1 MGIIEETNKIIE
13 SANKNESSIKFP
25 PQAKAIMKDIAAKHN
40 GTLSSKSVEF
50 KSDKDFANAVKA
62 LRQSGA
68 KNLSFVFVSNKY
80 DTGYMVSPLKY
91 SLGPDESL
99 NKTESAE
106 GNSLLVMLDN
116 SLSEENKAVADYE
129 DRASECE
136 KQGNHKAAELF
147 RELARDEKVHAAQL
161 LKARELFGLNDA
173 AADQEGSEEAE
184 ELFANKGDKQ

>member
-1 MGIIEETNKIIE
+1 MGIIEDTNKIIE

-40 GTLSSKSVEF
+40 GVFSSKSVEF

-68 KNLSFVFVSNKY
+68 KNLSFIFVSNRY

-106 GNSLLVMLDN
+106 GANLLVMIDN

-129 DRASECE
+129 ARALECE
-136 KQGNHKAAELF
+136 KLDKHKAAELF
-147 RELARDEKVHAAQL
+147 RELARDEKVHVAQL
-161 LKARELFGLNDA
+161 TKAKELFGLNDKDA
-173 AADQEGSEEAE
+173 EQEGSEEAE
-184 ELFANKGDKQ
+184 ELFTNKGDEQ

>member
-1 MGIIEETNKIIE
+1 MGLIEDTNKIIE

-25 PQAKAIMKDIAAKHN
+25 PPAKAIMKDIAAKYN
-40 GTLSSKSVEF
+40 GIFSSKSVEF

-99 NKTESAE
+99 NKTESVE
-106 GNSLLVMLDN
+106 GNRLLVMIDN

-129 DRASECE
+129 ARALECE
-136 KQGNHKAAELF
+136 KQGNYKAAELF

-161 LKARELFGLNDA
+161 LKAKELFGLKDID
-173 AADQEGSEEAE
+173 ADQEGSKEAE
-184 ELFANKGDKQ
+184 ELFANKGDEQ